1 MHCNPWPIL
10 GASWGRT
17 LSGRGRRL
25 RPDDAKGLR
34 PADAIGLAI
43 ACWAVV
49 GLPSA
54 AWGIPGQSP
63 DQAAAWVRNNPVLRP
78 RPGETLNIH
87 RVEPDGS
94 RFTFLASVAPPGRII
109 NPLDR
114 ETIRSERM
122 TFFRPQGLTAEDLFQ
137 AIREIYGPEIAADL
151 DRAVEVIRYPAPE
164 ALANNPGYSLALAT
178 QGVVLRGDQFV
189 YWLELTQN
197 PDGRVQQGQVWVF
210 QEEWLPKVEGEL
222 AERFPLQVMSR

>member
-1 MHCNPWPIL
+1 VDFNPWRVL
-10 GASWGRT
+10 GAKQGRK
-17 LSGRGRRL
+17 LAGRDPNRRKRRL
-25 RPDDAKGLR
+25 ALGVGWALT
-34 PADAIGLAI
+34 
-43 ACWAVV
+43 CWSV
-49 GLPSA
+49 GLSAA
-54 AWGIPGQSP
+54 AWGIPGQAPS
-63 DQAAAWVRNNPVLRP
+63 QVASWVKDNPVLRP

-122 TFFRPQGLTAEDLFQ
+122 TFFRPQGLTAEDLFR
-137 AIREIYGPEIAADL
+137 AIREVYGPEIAADL
-151 DRAVEVIRYPAPE
+151 DQAVEVIRYPAPA
-164 ALANNPGYSLALAT
+164 ALAGNPGYSLALAT
-178 QGVVLRGDQFV
+178 QGVVLRGKQLV

-210 QEEWLPKVEGEL
+210 QEEWLPKVEEEL
-222 AERFPLQVMSR
+222 GQRFPLQVKAR

>member
-1 MHCNPWPIL
+1 MSC
-10 GASWGRT
+10 
-17 LSGRGRRL
+17 
-25 RPDDAKGLR
+25 
-34 PADAIGLAI
+34 IGLGMASL
-43 ACWAVV
+43 AVL
-49 GLPSA
+49 GLQPV

-63 DQAAAWVRNNPVLRP
+63 DQAAAWVRENPVLRP
-78 RPGETLNIH
+78 RPGETLNIN

-122 TFFRPQGLTAEDLFQ
+122 TFFRPQGLTPEDLFQ
-137 AIREIYGPEIAADL
+137 AIREVYGPEIAADL
-151 DRAVEVIRYPAPE
+151 DQAVEVIRYPAPE
-164 ALANNPGYSLALAT
+164 ALAANQTFSLSLAI
-178 QGVVLRGDQFV
+178 QGVVLRGNQLV

-197 PDGRVQQGQVWVF
+197 PDGSVQQGQVWVF

-222 AERFPLQVMSR
+222 GERFPLQVMTR

>member
-1 MHCNPWPIL
+1 MRCDRWLVL
-10 GASWGRT
+10 GAKQIKALSCWGK
-17 LSGRGRRL
+17 RL
-25 RPDDAKGLR
+25 RWAQGAGLTM
-34 PADAIGLAI
+34 
-43 ACWAVV
+43 ACWAA
-49 GLPSA
+49 GLQLA

-63 DQAAAWVRNNPVLRP
+63 DQVAAWVRDNPVLRP
-78 RPGETLNIH
+78 RPGETLNIN

-137 AIREIYGPEIAADL
+137 AIRDVYGPEIAADL
-151 DRAVEVIRYPAPE
+151 DQAVEVIRYPSPE
-164 ALANNPGYSLALAT
+164 ALASSPGYTLALAI
-178 QGVVLRGDQFV
+178 QGVVLRGNQFV

-222 AERFPLQVMSR
+222 AERFPLQVMTR

>member
-1 MHCNPWPIL
+1 VLCDKWPISKQAIKQMGQFSWMSL
-10 GASWGRT
+10 GIAS
-17 LSGRGRRL
+17 LAVL
-25 RPDDAKGLR
+25 GLQ
-34 PADAIGLAI
+34 P
-43 ACWAVV
+43 V
-49 GLPSA
+49 

-63 DQAAAWVRNNPVLRP
+63 DQAAAWVRENPVLRP
-78 RPGETLNIH
+78 RPGETLNIN

-137 AIREIYGPEIAADL
+137 AIREVYGPEIATDL
-151 DRAVEVIRYPAPE
+151 DQAVEVIRYPAPE
-164 ALANNPGYSLALAT
+164 ALASNQTYSLALAI
-178 QGVVLRGDQFV
+178 QGVVLRGNQFV

-197 PDGRVQQGQVWVF
+197 PDGQVQQGQVWVF
-210 QEEWLPKVEGEL
+210 QEEWLSKVEGEL
-222 AERFPLQVMSR
+222 AERFPLQVMTR

>member
-1 MHCNPWPIL
+1 M
-10 GASWGRT
+10 GQFSQ
-17 LSGRGRRL
+17 
-25 RPDDAKGLR
+25 
-34 PADAIGLAI
+34 IGLGVTS
-43 ACWAVV
+43 WVV
-49 GLPSA
+49 LGLQSM

-63 DQAAAWVRNNPVLRP
+63 DQAAAWVRDNAVLQP
-78 RPGETLNIH
+78 RPGETLNIN
-87 RVEPDGS
+87 RVEPDRS

-137 AIREIYGPEIAADL
+137 AIRDVYGPEIAADL
-151 DRAVEVIRYPAPE
+151 DQAVEVIRYPSPE
-164 ALANNPGYSLALAT
+164 TLGGNQPYSLSRAI
-178 QGVVLRGDQFV
+178 QGVVLQGNQLA

-210 QEEWLPKVEGEL
+210 QPEWLTKVEEEL
-222 AERFPLQVMSR
+222 AQRYPLQVLTR